1 MVYKIKRE
9 SAIFKNT
16 LGGVLFLKST
26 FPEFSDSDRIGAAY
40 KRLRDKCFESA
51 KNFID
56 TAKVAGVYRL
66 SIDTEV
72 EEGEYTV
79 VKREIVLAFPDGK
92 RKTTCFEDIITQ
104 EGVFL
109 KKRPKVVKNKH
120 LFRHGTDKI

>member
-16 LGGVLFLKST
+16 CGGVLLLKSV
-26 FPEFSDSDRIGAAY
+26 FPEFSDSERIGAAY
-40 KRLRDKCFESA
+40 KRLRDKCFECA
-51 KNFID
+51 KIFID

-79 VKREIVLAFPDGK
+79 VKREIVLASPDGK
-92 RKTTCFEDIITQ
+92 RKTICFEDIIAKDDI
-104 EGVFL
+104 FL
-109 KKRPKVVKNKH
+109 KKHRKVVKNKH
-120 LFRHGTDKI
+120 LFRHGIDKI